1 MILHFLC
8 LANLQETQIH
18 QISKTLFCS
27 SASRDEGLSH
37 TPVHHQCRPSQIHLS
52 LDAVMLG
59 ASFAISTRLMQTYLT
74 KPFLTLIL

>member
-18 QISKTLFCS
+18 QISKTFFCS

-37 TPVHHQCRPSQIHLS
+37 TPVQHQCRPSRIHLC
-52 LDAVMLG
+52 LAAVMLG
-59 ASFAISTRLMQTYLT
+59 ASFAVSTRLMQTDLT